1 VLRDY
6 FDSLSKLRA
15 LLLSIYPFLPIWLVY
30 QAL

>member
-15 LLLSIYPFLPIWLVY
+15 LFLSIYPFLPI
-30 QAL
+30 